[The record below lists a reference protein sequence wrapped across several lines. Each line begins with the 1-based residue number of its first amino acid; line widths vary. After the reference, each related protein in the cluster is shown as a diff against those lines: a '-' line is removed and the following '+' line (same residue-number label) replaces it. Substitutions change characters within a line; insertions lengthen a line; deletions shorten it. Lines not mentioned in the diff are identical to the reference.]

1 MAPDPGG
8 GTGWR
13 GAMREWGL
21 PAVAPP
27 AAEGPGLGH
36 LSAQG
41 CIFAA
46 LLVSLRGLRRVV

>member
-1 MAPDPGG
+1 MASDPGG